1 MGETFPESPPEPA
14 LTEVTA
20 PADHELLLREL
31 AGYVRDIPLPAR
43 NKYVTDAV
51 AFLVDAGL

>member
-1 MGETFPESPPEPA
+1 VPEAITEPA
-14 LTEVTA
+14 LTEVA
-20 PADHELLLREL
+20 VPADHELLLHEL

-51 AFLVDAGL
+51 AFLADKGL